1 MYRIY
6 IYGRLQNAEK
16 VKQEELNRHTA
27 FMNWKALYNEDL
39 IIPNNNK
46 NSSKILHI

>member
-16 VKQEELNRHTA
+16 VKQEELNRHIV

-39 IIPNNNK
+39 IIPNNNT